1 MIQIV
6 EQTDEEK
13 LAMYMKCTK
22 KQLSEML
29 IQANKHLDDCTPYV
43 TYELPKEKCDVCGY
57 CPSTIITTQYG
68 TFCQRHAIY
77 V

>member
-29 IQANKHLDDCTPYV
+29 IQANKHLDELIPDITYV
-43 TYELPKEKCDVCGY
+43 APTEKCDVCGY
-57 CPSTIITTQYG
+57 HPSTIITTQYG